1 MRDMD
6 RVRVR
11 ITVRVKVRVTNRF
24 RLRLTARDCRYCKP
38 YRPIIMV
45 PTAYRYCIQE
55 IFNMA
60 IESHE
65 TESWTL
71 NSRITISYC
80 VSLIIYLSMI
90 CERLMLYVRLASPVA
105 VCIAIRCRY
114 TRLAWLANPNPNP
127 NPNPT
132 SPSYGYTRVYTAS
145 RV

>member
-1 MRDMD
+1 MD

-11 ITVRVKVRVTNRF
+11 ITVRVTDRF

-38 YRPIIMV
+38 YIYGPGC
-45 PTAYRYCIQE
+45 RYCIQE
-55 IFNMA
+55 VSNMA
-60 IESHE
+60 IKSHE

-80 VSLIIYLSMI
+80 VSLIIYLSMSMI

-105 VCIAIRCRY
+105 VCISIRCRY

-127 NPNPT
+127 TNP
-132 SPSYGYTRVYTAS
+132 SHGYSRVYTAS
-145 RV
+145 CV

>member
-80 VSLIIYLSMI
+80 VSIIIDDL
-90 CERLMLYVRLASPVA
+90 RKAD
-105 VCIAIRCRY
+105 AIRTASFAR
-114 TRLAWLANPNPNP
+114 
-127 NPNPT
+127 
-132 SPSYGYTRVYTAS
+132 SRVYS
-145 RV
+145 HSM